1 MILTILL
8 DYNHFEKSFIEDQ
21 EVGKQIYC
29 FRQFKEHVLQI
40 ERMAKRI
47 SGSSTPGKTGQIS
60 TGISNTQPTFDDV
73 DDCSIDENEYD
84 ESKKSLPM

>member
-1 MILTILL
+1 
-8 DYNHFEKSFIEDQ
+8 
-21 EVGKQIYC
+21 
-29 FRQFKEHVLQI
+29 
-40 ERMAKRI
+40 MAKRI